1 MMEMPIRAGRRMQD
15 AAINWREKIAGIDEA
30 RQQHANIHRQRMTCA
45 DSVRT
50 FQQAQDW
57 TGGMSVSPSGR
68 FRVIEEKRPKQKII
82 SAEGI
87 RWDAAWIAIIAIAV
101 LCAAILLADLA
112 GIGSTSK
119 SLTKLES
126 KINAITERNDQMKSE
141 LEIKAGD
148 VSVCTEAVKL
158 NLISS
163 RGVQTIQL
171 TAPTEANLTM
181 MTAHNTTGGSVAD

>member
-30 RQQHANIHRQRMTCA
+30 RQQHANIHRQRMTSA

-119 SLTKLES
+119 SMTKLES

-181 MTAHNTTGGSVAD
+181 MMAQNTTGGSVAD